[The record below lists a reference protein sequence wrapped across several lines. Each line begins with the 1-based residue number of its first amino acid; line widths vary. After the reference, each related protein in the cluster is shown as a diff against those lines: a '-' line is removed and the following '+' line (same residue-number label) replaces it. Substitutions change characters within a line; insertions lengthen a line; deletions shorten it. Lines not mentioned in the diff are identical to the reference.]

1 MFLIIYAGNI
11 NNLEVEQDES
21 LLLVMKNER
30 DSVLISLTTPLWI
43 CQNTMKPH
51 EDCVFCKC
59 NQYYMTA
66 NETNGN
72 TCETD
77 KRSWRS
83 ARCIKASNIKEGMYV
98 SPLQNKTTAKTIVAC
113 DHEFLQ
119 SYSECSYF
127 EKEYIKRRNKKGHK
141 LPVKCSVCNVFIVD
155 KLE

>member
-1 MFLIIYAGNI
+1 MFLIINASNK
-11 NNLEVEQDES
+11 NNSEVDQDES
-21 LLLVMKNER
+21 LLPVMKNKQ
-30 DSVLISLTTPLWI
+30 DSVLISFTTPLWI

-51 EDCVFCKC
+51 EDCVFYKC
-59 NQYYMTA
+59 NRCYMTA
-66 NETNGN
+66 IETNGN
-72 TCETD
+72 PCETN
-77 KRSWRS
+77 KQSRCS